1 MDAHNPSRDEAAP
14 REEQSKPSNGQAN
27 AEAASK
33 AQAAAQAK
41 TEELRNALQTK
52 ASRAKAASVLLRPTR
67 TEHSYALRAVS

>member
-14 REEQSKPSNGQAN
+14 REEQSKPWNGQAN

-52 ASRAKAASVLLRPTR
+52 AASVLLRPTR